1 MIDIEF
7 IANQQLTNAEL
18 FIAPEIRQF
27 IKVLTPLNNQINSG
41 ERTQIKL
48 LLQILATQSIGEL
61 EGSIHVR
68 MRNRTVAKPLPVSI
82 RIISADT
89 LTNKVSDFLVK
100 EFGTV
105 LPNLDPDERFLY
117 IPEIPPELV
126 ELTGEGTGLPVV
138 FRIGSIIFSSNLSPV
153 FDLEMRGI
161 ELIDALD
168 SRGINIS
175 ILEAALPSIVWN
187 EDIPEKSVIP
197 SNTQAI
203 TIFPP
208 FAMFDTDGNF
218 VPDTIVII
226 PDNTIHIVLKPQD
239 VQDLLAN
246 PPIQPGGILTP
257 AGSTALHELIH
268 VHNFQTK
275 CGDAWF
281 NLLQEESFVQKV
293 ELLIADVIF
302 GRDTQILTNSAVF
315 VIQQFSRGI
324 DCFEALDL
332 TPPTSVT
339 LNLLTNISTSTV
351 SLSWSQNTDPDFAS
365 YKLLRSTSP
374 NVTTNNTLIATI
386 TNQNQTS
393 FTDANLTPNT
403 TFFYKLFVFDKAG
416 LSTGSNEV
424 SSATISVPR
433 VPLCPL
439 LSLPSPFP
447 IPSIPTD
454 VLFSIEGPCT
464 GGQGIGADYS
474 KHPIG
479 QTISNADIT
488 PGIIHGIE
496 LAISKLRF
504 PQDDIVIS
512 LRKDILGPDLASTTI
527 SASLLPQSPQVTTVT
542 LAFNVP
548 IPTTDVNFLALSR
561 TGAFDNLNFAILVHI
576 NSRPERNLYLGGN
589 YYECAGQSCACACG
603 PDSQGDPA
611 YDVVMRLLGE
621 RSSNPFP
628 LSIPS
633 EQIDL
638 SPFRTL
644 FEGAGT
650 STVDF

>member
-393 FTDANLTPNT
+393 FTDANLSSGT

-439 LSLPSPFP
+439 
-447 IPSIPTD
+447 
-454 VLFSIEGPCT
+454 
-464 GGQGIGADYS
+464 
-474 KHPIG
+474 
-479 QTISNADIT
+479 
-488 PGIIHGIE
+488 
-496 LAISKLRF
+496 
-504 PQDDIVIS
+504 
-512 LRKDILGPDLASTTI
+512 
-527 SASLLPQSPQVTTVT
+527 
-542 LAFNVP
+542 
-548 IPTTDVNFLALSR
+548 
-561 TGAFDNLNFAILVHI
+561 
-576 NSRPERNLYLGGN
+576 
-589 YYECAGQSCACACG
+589 
-603 PDSQGDPA
+603 
-611 YDVVMRLLGE
+611 
-621 RSSNPFP
+621 
-628 LSIPS
+628 
-633 EQIDL
+633 
-638 SPFRTL
+638 
-644 FEGAGT
+644 
-650 STVDF
+650 